1 MYFTNTNSTAISV
14 VRTCLQ
20 SEDIIE
26 LFKST
31 LDNGIDICIDIE
43 TLLAKL
49 KLRNNNLNASVIYID
64 SEFKTVKKPEIAK
77 ILICKEQSEYK
88 ISFITGTQNQSNTL
102 HHADDKNSLIVAC
115 ATDMEALFRVN
126 QIIDS
131 KVKKLMTGWYFGKLR
146 TGADAIEALEGKE
159 FQLLCGNHVTL
170 VNGEL
175 KVEDGSDLIK
185 ENCLI
190 QRLGFGYK
198 RMIKEKSHLNWPDY
212 SKDIKTILDSISKT
226 PDAEYGELNKIEK
239 IELILSN
246 FYLKEKDWEKRI
258 VANICIYEIL
268 TMQE

>member
-1 MYFTNTNSTAISV
+1 MYFVNTSGTAISV
-14 VRTCLQ
+14 VKTCLQ
-20 SEDIIE
+20 STDVIE

-31 LDNGIDICIDIE
+31 LDNGIDISIDID

-49 KLRNNNLNASVIYID
+49 KLRNNNLNASIIYID
-64 SEFKTVKKPEIAK
+64 NEYKTVKKPEIARV
-77 ILICKEQSEYK
+77 LICKDKTEYK
-88 ISFITGTQNQSNTL
+88 ISFTAGTQNQSNTL
-102 HHADDKNSLIVAC
+102 NHANDKNSLIVAC
-115 ATDMEALFRVN
+115 ATDMEALFKVN

-146 TGADAIEALEGKE
+146 TGADAINALEGKRFE
-159 FQLLCGNHVTL
+159 LLCGNQAIL
-170 VNGEL
+170 VNGEF
-175 KVEDGSDLIK
+175 KVDDGSDLIK
-185 ENCLI
+185 DNCLI
-190 QRLGFGYK
+190 QRLGYGYK
-198 RMIKEKSHLNWPDY
+198 RMKKQKDFVQWSDY
-212 SKDIKTILDSISKT
+212 SKDIKTILDSISKS